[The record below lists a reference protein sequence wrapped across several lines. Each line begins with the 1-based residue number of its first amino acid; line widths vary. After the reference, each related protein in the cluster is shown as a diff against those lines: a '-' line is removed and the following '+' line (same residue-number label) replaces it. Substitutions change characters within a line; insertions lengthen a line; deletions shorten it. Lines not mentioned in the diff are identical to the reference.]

1 MNAHTLA
8 GILAIVFWSTNV
20 AFSRS
25 LTEQL
30 GVLTSGAILFTT
42 AGILSLAYQCLA
54 TGKVRIPDLGS
65 RQYLFGCGALF
76 VINVVALQLAI
87 GLAATRVET
96 IAVGLINYLWPAISL
111 VLAPVFFE
119 KKVRWFLA
127 VGVLLALS
135 GMYFVSIQGG
145 RPDPGELRTNPAAL
159 AAYGFALLAAVT
171 WGLYSNLSRKWGSGL
186 DGNSIPVFLLVS
198 GLLMGL
204 LRVFRP
210 ERMMPGPAVYLEMAY
225 VVLFPIIL
233 AFVFWDLAMRKGRM
247 ILVVS
252 LSYFIP
258 LFSTWISCVR
268 LGVSPGRTLW
278 IGTGLIITGAFVCK
292 AAVSE

>member
-1 MNAHTLA
+1 MYTLA
-8 GILAIVFWSTNV
+8 GILAILFWSSNV

-30 GVLTSGAILFTT
+30 GVLTSGAIMFTT
-42 AGILSLAYQCLA
+42 AGVLSLAYQYLA
-54 TGKVRIPDLGS
+54 MGKVRMPGLGS
-65 RQYLFGCGALF
+65 RHYVFGCGALF
-76 VINVVALQLAI
+76 VTNVVALQLAI
-87 GLAATRVET
+87 GLAATRAET
-96 IAVGLINYLWPAISL
+96 IAVGLINYLWPAFSL

-119 KKVRWFLA
+119 KKVRWFLPA
-127 VGVLLALS
+127 GILLALG
-135 GMYFVSIQGG
+135 GMYFVSIQAGK
-145 RPDPGELRTNPAAL
+145 PGLSELRTNPAAL

-171 WGLYSNLSRKWGSGL
+171 WGFYSNLSRKWGGAQ
-186 DGNSIPVFLLVS
+186 DGSSIPFFLLVS
-198 GLLMGL
+198 GLLMGV
-204 LRVFRP
+204 LRLFRP
-210 ERMMPGPAVYLEMAY
+210 ERMMPGPAVLLEMAY
-225 VVLFPIIL
+225 VVLFPIIF
-233 AFVFWDLAMRKGRM
+233 AFIFWDLAMRKGRM